1 MTEDK
6 TPADRPFFLT
16 IRMLPAVFLSV
27 VAIAVVVVIGSIA
40 INAFN
45 NHGLIPPPSQLAHY
59 DCLGSASPFSIDYLH
74 GTERVTLQ
82 SPSGTLDGTV
92 HQNQFDWGRFAGDAT
107 LLGLV
112 PPASIAFEDAHSLY
126 LASPAYPEVKCVNH
140 AEIGSQRRAI
150 VQ

>member
-1 MTEDK
+1 MTQDK
-6 TPADRPFFLT
+6 NPTGKPFFLT
-16 IRMLPAVFLSV
+16 LRIVPAVFLSV
-27 VAIAVVVVIGSIA
+27 VAVAVVVVIGSIA

-45 NHGLIPPPSQLAHY
+45 NQGLIPPPSQLARY
-59 DCLGSASPFSIDYLH
+59 DCQGPALSFSIDYLH
-74 GTERVTLQ
+74 GTERVTIR

-112 PPASIAFEDAHSLY
+112 PPASIAFEDAHTLY
-126 LASPAYPEVKCVNH
+126 LTSPAYPEVKCVNR